1 MIKLLRISRVC
12 RLATIA
18 LLRKPRMGSGS
29 SLLFLMPLASAKAS
43 RSFVRPRWKEAFDV
57 ACYNKARRFGGQQKI
72 VTPDGYVFE
81 LRYINALIYLPLE
94 YPSDSDV
101 ETLPRV
107 YLTSPGTWNP
117 EDENDDDSDIAWY
130 DAVEDPDAQE
140 EEDFYDSREGWLI
153 SDEPEP
159 DDNKMPNSFLLSA

>member
-1 MIKLLRISRVC
+1 
-12 RLATIA
+12 
-18 LLRKPRMGSGS
+18 
-29 SLLFLMPLASAKAS
+29 
-43 RSFVRPRWKEAFDV
+43 V

-107 YLTSPGTWNP
+107 YLTSPGT
-117 EDENDDDSDIAWY
+117 
-130 DAVEDPDAQE
+130 
-140 EEDFYDSREGWLI
+140 
-153 SDEPEP
+153 
-159 DDNKMPNSFLLSA
+159 